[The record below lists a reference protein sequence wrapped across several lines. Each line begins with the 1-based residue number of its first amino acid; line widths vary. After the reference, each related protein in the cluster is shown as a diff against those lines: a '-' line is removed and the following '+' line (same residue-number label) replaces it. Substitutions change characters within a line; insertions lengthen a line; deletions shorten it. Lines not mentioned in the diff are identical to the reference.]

1 MPTIVIRIVSVLL
14 ASLLAAWV
22 LLSEATWR
30 LGDGGR
36 AAVAGAIVGV
46 AIVAVAL
53 SACVFKRWPVV
64 ALNAVVGLLIG
75 LTCAWLITTPLVQLV
90 SMPEWLRA
98 VTWGTVA
105 IVASLVSI
113 ESLLANDVAGTLLGR
128 AKPATVS
135 KSSAGQKHAYLL
147 DTSAI
152 IDGRIADLVGT
163 GILGGPLIVPN
174 FVVAELQGIADS
186 SDKLKRGRGRRG
198 LDMLTRLQTTAQ
210 LELFERE
217 LPEFADQP
225 VDARLVMLAKHLS
238 AAIVTGDFNLNK
250 VAHVSGVKVVNLNDV
265 ANALRPAYLP
275 GESFDLQIVKAGEE
289 PGQGVGYLNDGTMV
303 VVSDGREKVQQ
314 TVKVAVTSVLQTS
327 AGRMVFGRLA

>member
-1 MPTIVIRIVSVLL
+1 MPNIIIRIASVML
-14 ASLLAAWV
+14 ASLLAAWM
-22 LLSEATWR
+22 LLSELTWR
-30 LGDGGR
+30 LGGGGR
-36 AAVAGAIVGV
+36 MAVAGAIVGV
-46 AIVAVAL
+46 TVVAVAL
-53 SACVFKRWPVV
+53 SAWVVKRWPVA
-64 ALNAVVGLLIG
+64 ALNAVVGLLLG

-90 SMPEWLRA
+90 SLPEWLRA
-98 VTWGTVA
+98 VTWGVVA
-105 IVASLVSI
+105 IVACLISA
-113 ESLLANDVAGTLLGR
+113 ESLLANDIVGTLLGR
-128 AKPATVS
+128 KDSSTASKPL
-135 KSSAGQKHAYLL
+135 AGQQHAYLL

-198 LDMLTRLQTTAQ
+198 LDMLTRLRETAQ

-275 GESFDLQIVKAGEE
+275 GECFDLQIVKAGEE
-289 PGQGVGYLNDGTMV
+289 PGQGVGYLSDGTMV
-303 VVSDGREKVQQ
+303 VVSDSREKVQQ
-314 TVKVAVTSVLQTS
+314 TVRVAVTSVLQTS

>member
-1 MPTIVIRIVSVLL
+1 MPNIIIRIASVML
-14 ASLLAAWV
+14 ATLLAAWV
-22 LLSEATWR
+22 LLSELTWR
-30 LGDGGR
+30 LGGSGR
-36 AAVAGAIVGV
+36 LAVASAIVGIAV
-46 AIVAVAL
+46 VAVAL
-53 SACVFKRWPVV
+53 SAWVVKRWPVA
-64 ALNAVVGLLIG
+64 ALNAVVGLLLG
-75 LTCAWLITTPLVQLV
+75 LICAWLITTPLVQLV
-90 SMPEWLRA
+90 SLPEWLRA
-98 VTWGTVA
+98 VTWGVVA
-105 IVASLVSI
+105 IVASLVSV
-113 ESLLANDVAGTLLGR
+113 ESLVANDVVGTLLGSR
-128 AKPATVS
+128 KPAAVT
-135 KSSAGQKHAYLL
+135 KPSAGHQHAYLL

-198 LDMLTRLQTTAQ
+198 LDMLTRLRETAQ

-275 GESFDLQIVKAGEE
+275 GECFDLQIVKAGEE
-289 PGQGVGYLNDGTMV
+289 PGQGVGYLSDGTMV
-303 VVSDGREKVQQ
+303 VVSDSREKVQQ
-314 TVKVAVTSVLQTS
+314 TVRVAVTSVLQTS